1 MDSKHKPKEAYRLL
15 QEVYGAVG
23 ADRFE
28 TAASMLNKIISNI
41 IANPGADKFRNIRK
55 SNKVLAERLFIHNN
69 VDELLTLFDFAYDSV
84 DGTYSFF
91 SDDVNSLATLPII
104 LDGFSVQIEAERNN
118 KNVDPEKAKERSE
131 ALQKEADEK
140 QKAMKELQDRMKCD
154 RKDKEEDLKNRPPT
168 DSKANERAFGAK
180 VKHCK
185 DILPPPGRR

>member
-1 MDSKHKPKEAYRLL
+1 MESKQRPKEAYKLL
-15 QEVYGAVG
+15 QDVYDNVG
-23 ADRFE
+23 VDKFE
-28 TAASMLNKIISNI
+28 TAANMLNKIISNI
-41 IANPGADKFRNIRK
+41 IANPDADKFRNIRK
-55 SNKVLAERLFIHNN
+55 SNKVLAEKLFVHNN
-69 VDELLTLFDFAYDSV
+69 IDELLSLFDFAYDAV

-91 SDDVNSLATLPII
+91 GEGVDSLATLQII

-118 KNVDPEKAKERSE
+118 KNVDPEKAKERNQ
-131 ALQKEADEK
+131 ALQKDADEK

-154 RKDKEEDLKNRPPT
+154 RKDKEDEMKNRPVT